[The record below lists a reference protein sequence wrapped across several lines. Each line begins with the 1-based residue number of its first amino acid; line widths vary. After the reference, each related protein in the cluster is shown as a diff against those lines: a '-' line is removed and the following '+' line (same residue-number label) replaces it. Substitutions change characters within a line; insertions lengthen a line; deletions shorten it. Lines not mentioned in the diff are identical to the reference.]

1 MALGGT
7 MMRQAIFAAALAAA
21 VVGGRPVLAAEA
33 DDATVGADRP
43 KEAAAP
49 QRRQLREAELSAFN
63 GGQDAGVQVQATQ
76 TLTATASG
84 NSIAGDLLSGDVT
97 FSDNALDNF
106 SGVGN
111 VVINTGANSN
121 LQGSILVTVVGAPEL

>member
-1 MALGGT
+1 
-7 MMRQAIFAAALAAA
+7 MMRHAIVAVALAAA
-21 VVGGRPVLAAEA
+21 VVGGRPALAAGPEEA
-33 DDATVGADRP
+33 APAVADRP
-43 KEAAAP
+43 TQANQAP
-49 QRRQLREAELSAFN
+49 QRRRLPETELSAYN

-84 NSIAGDLLSGDVT
+84 NSIGGDLLSGDVS
-97 FSDNALDNF
+97 FSDGALDNF

-121 LQGSILVTVVGAPEL
+121 LQGSVLVTVVGGPEL

>member
-1 MALGGT
+1 
-7 MMRQAIFAAALAAA
+7 MRHAIVAAAALAA
-21 VVGGRPVLAAEA
+21 VVGGRPALASGPE
-33 DDATVGADRP
+33 
-43 KEAAAP
+43 EAAPAVAAQPAPDPAP
-49 QRRQLREAELSAFN
+49 QRRLLPEAELSAYN

-84 NSIAGDLLSGDVT
+84 NSIGGDLLSGDVN
-97 FSDNALDNF
+97 FSDGALDNF

-121 LQGSILVTVVGAPEL
+121 LQGSVLVTVVGGPEL

>member
-1 MALGGT
+1 
-7 MMRQAIFAAALAAA
+7 MRHAIFAAALVAA
-21 VVGGRPVLAAEA
+21 VVGGRPALAAGPEETA
-33 DDATVGADRP
+33 PAVADRP
-43 KEAAAP
+43 AQAAP
-49 QRRQLREAELSAFN
+49 AQARRLLPEAELSAYN

-76 TLTATASG
+76 TLTATANG
-84 NSIAGDLLSGDVT
+84 NSIGGDLLSGDVT